1 MITGATSGIGEACAR
16 RFAASG
22 YDLILTGRNTA
33 KLESL
38 KESLAGETE
47 VITLAFDVRDSEA
60 APRP

>member
-16 RFAASG
+16 RFAVSG

-38 KESLAGETE
+38 KESLSGETE
-47 VITLAFDVRDSEA
+47 VIHWLSTCAILRLP
-60 APRP
+60 PRP